1 MTPRE
6 SASVWRRTHPGA
18 PHPPKPR
25 RAGGAH
31 DPDRAADRAPCGRRL
46 PRRRQHR
53 RPGARPVCHGP
64 DAMTRAEAIERTLT
78 ALNSEDWPHAKGVV
92 DVLGALGVLNLDE
105 AKPPQTRILSSL
117 ADMVLRATESSA
129 DSGWM
134 IGPYG
139 ARRIL
144 ARIES
149 LGYRLVK
156 D

>member
-92 DVLGALGVLNLDE
+92 DVLGALGVIRAPNGKSHFVPACVTLVD
-105 AKPPQTRILSSL
+105 ADVSL
-117 ADMVLRATESSA
+117 YFFRRRVGSCNVHFAPAPT
-129 DSGWM
+129 
-134 IGPYG
+134 IGQLIII
-139 ARRIL
+139 RH
-144 ARIES
+144 
-149 LGYRLVK
+149 
-156 D
+156 